1 MIRKELERQTTVAP
15 ECVRDS
21 QSENENYTSFRALN
35 IYSCWFIG
43 ARKILFGRTRDT
55 ADRKIGTRT
64 LARTISIPWLNVSHS
79 MLITSFNCKWQ
90 NTILFAMLYETISQK
105 IGLFQRVSYAST
117 HKSMRA
123 SKWKPDY
130 RRLWCGGDDDHEL
143 IIIFS
148 VLLTGLFVVGN
159 FSN

>member
-1 MIRKELERQTTVAP
+1 MRAR
-15 ECVRDS
+15 
-21 QSENENYTSFRALN
+21 QSEWEWKLHEFSSAEHLFVLIYWGTKNIIRPHTRHRRPQDRNKNTRAH
-35 IYSCWFIG
+35 S
-43 ARKILFGRTRDT
+43 
-55 ADRKIGTRT
+55 
-64 LARTISIPWLNVSHS
+64 RTISIPWLNVSHS